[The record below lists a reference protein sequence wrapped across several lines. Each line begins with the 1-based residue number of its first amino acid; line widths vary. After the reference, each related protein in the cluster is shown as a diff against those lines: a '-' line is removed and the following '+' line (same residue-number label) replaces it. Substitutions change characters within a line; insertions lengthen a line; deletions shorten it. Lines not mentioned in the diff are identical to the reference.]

1 MQVWIYEE
9 NKKSRDGYFL
19 KFEGLKDYN
28 IFITKV
34 CPSLS
39 SSSINRS
46 FDEISNISSTVEKTP
61 TKTLSNTSIP
71 VQTQMCISEY
81 NKLIIYCQGVK
92 LKDLNINKTQDLLEK
107 IRSFK
112 EMISLNYVKAISFCS
127 DVESMIQ

>member
-61 TKTLSNTSIP
+61 TKALSNTSIP

-112 EMISLNYVKAISFCS
+112 EMISLNYVKAISFCL